1 MNGTLIG
8 TVTVTDENSSLPNC
22 KKVYEFYPSKNTT
35 ISISNYVSVL
45 ESYWVRKVEYSGG
58 TWTSDL
64 VPCGPSMTGLVLN
77 PLVTT
82 SGGDHSNIE
91 IYMNVQSGLTINYIC
106 EDSDVDQYLSNYW
119 WVEIVTGGNGDT
131 TPDGQPYTHVAVIE
145 LGDPII
151 QVFLDHGP
159 NNEVYSGKIF
169 NTRLFAK
176 QGETEVWSKT
186 IPITIG
192 RFGDAMHDNVPI
204 IMSGAPG
211 EFPNP
216 RTYTFDAY
224 GRFI

>member
-1 MNGTLIG
+1 LNGTLIG

-22 KKVYEFYPSKNTT
+22 KKVYEFYPSKNTI
-35 ISISNYVSVL
+35 ISISNYVSIL
-45 ESYWVRKVEYSGG
+45 ESYWVRGVDHSGS
-58 TWTSDL
+58 TYTPDL
-64 VPCGPSMTGLVLN
+64 VSCGTSATGFVLN

-82 SGGDHSNIE
+82 SSDYPNIE
-91 IYMNVQSGLTINYIC
+91 IYMNVQSGLTIDYIC
-106 EDSDVDQYLSNYW
+106 EDSDVDQYLSDYW

-131 TPDGQPYTHVAVIE
+131 TPGGQPYTHVAVIK

-151 QVFLDHGP
+151 EAFLNDGP

-211 EFPNP
+211 VFPNP